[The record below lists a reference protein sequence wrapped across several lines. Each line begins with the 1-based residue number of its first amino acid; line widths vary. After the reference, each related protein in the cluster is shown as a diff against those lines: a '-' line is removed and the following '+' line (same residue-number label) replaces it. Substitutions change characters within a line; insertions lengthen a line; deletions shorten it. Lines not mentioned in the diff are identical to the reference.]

1 MQISGL
7 FGVVYTDVI
16 QFVVL
21 ILFVFIVLPIRG
33 IGAVGGFSELIA
45 RTVLITLL

>member
-33 IGAVGGFSELIA
+33 IIA
-45 RTVLITLL
+45 RIRALTKF